1 MLAKQPDAL
10 AFKTPIANIKIIE
23 NIFEI
28 NMGYKMKKATQT
40 DWYHLALVERG
51 SGIEVLSV
59 AHKFEDGNLQKK
71 ILDHALDEYRHAEY
85 FVEIGRYQKEEEI
98 QVGSATLIYA
108 GGLGAVSKYSST
120 STEDMTLLLEE
131 GEHRA
136 IRALDQLLKIHDDPY
151 VVERLV
157 RIRED
162 EVGHADGVRRF
173 NRKLSYQYKLKLASL
188 HFGFYKNDLIVN
200 LSRKAIPIKM
210 TKLFFRMMSKLP
222 LHLIAD
228 IDSKL
233 LNKKSAFQSS
243 RSMV

>member
-1 MLAKQPDAL
+1 
-10 AFKTPIANIKIIE
+10 
-23 NIFEI
+23 
-28 NMGYKMKKATQT
+28 MKKSTQT
-40 DWYHLALVERG
+40 DWHHLALVERG

-85 FVEIGRYQKEEEI
+85 FVEIGRHQKQEAI
-98 QVGSATLIYA
+98 KAGSAALIFA
-108 GGLGAVSKYSST
+108 GGLGVVSKYSST

-157 RIRED
+157 KIRAD
-162 EVGHADGVRRF
+162 EIGHIDGVRRF
-173 NRKLSYQYKLKLASL
+173 NQKLGYLSRLKLASL
-188 HFGFYKNDLIVN
+188 HIGFYKNDLMAN
-200 LSRKAIPIKM
+200 LSRKSIPIKM
-210 TKLFFRMMSKLP
+210 TKLFFRLMSKLP

-228 IDSKL
+228 IDCKL
-233 LNKKSAFQSS
+233 VDKKSAFQSS